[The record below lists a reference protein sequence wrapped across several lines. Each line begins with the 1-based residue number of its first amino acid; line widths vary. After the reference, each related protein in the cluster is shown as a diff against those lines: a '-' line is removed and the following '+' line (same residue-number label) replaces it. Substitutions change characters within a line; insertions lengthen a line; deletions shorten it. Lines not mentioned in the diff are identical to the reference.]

1 MNTKLLSLHH
11 LIKATILFGF
21 AMYIVYLVKTDN
33 ILYYI
38 APRMVD
44 YVKWSAVGFYAMA
57 VYQVYQ
63 TIRTFWGSK
72 AACDCDHDHTPS
84 KSLLKNT
91 LIYGLFCFP
100 LMLGFVLPD
109 TTMGSSLAAKKG
121 MNLSS
126 AISVKKDT
134 ASILAAPPES
144 TPSPAAPGA
153 AAPAPSTLEI
163 AAAVPPPPVA
173 TAPSAS
179 GNAAGNSSGANSNA
193 KPSTKSDEMFPSDKF
208 TQHYAAYAKELYQGG
223 IIPVKEDLFMETLT
237 TVDLYLDK
245 FVGKKMQLTG
255 FVYRQEDMKKTQFVV
270 GRFAIQCCSADASP
284 YGVLVD
290 YDRAE
295 QFADDSWVT
304 VTGTIQQT
312 KFNDMDIMLLKVE
325 KITKAEPAKA
335 QYVYPNF
342 DFGA

>member
-1 MNTKLLSLHH
+1 
-11 LIKATILFGF
+11 
-21 AMYIVYLVKTDN
+21 
-33 ILYYI
+33 
-38 APRMVD
+38 MVD
-44 YVKWSAVGFYAMA
+44 YVKWSAVGFYAIA

-72 AACDCDHDHTPS
+72 AACECDHDHTPS

-100 LMLGFVLPD
+100 LILGFALPD

-126 AISVKKDT
+126 ANSVKKET
-134 ASILAAPPES
+134 SSILAAPPES
-144 TPSPAAPGA
+144 TAAPTTQGA
-153 AAPAPSTLEI
+153 AAPAPSALGN
-163 AAAVPPPPVA
+163 AAVPP
-173 TAPSAS
+173 APAAGSSAS
-179 GNAAGNSSGANSNA
+179 GNGNISSGTKSNA
-193 KPSTKSDEMFPSDKF
+193 KPSTNLDEMFPSDKF

-223 IIPVKEDLFMETLT
+223 VIPVKEDLFMETLT

-255 FVYRQEDMKKTQFVV
+255 FVYRQEDMKNTQFVV
-270 GRFAIQCCSADASP
+270 GRFTIQCCSADAAP
-284 YGVLVD
+284 YGVLVE
-290 YDRAE
+290 YDRAA

-325 KITKAEPAKA
+325 QITKAEPAKA

-342 DFGA
+342 EFGA

>member
-1 MNTKLLSLHH
+1 MSTKWLSLHH
-11 LIKATILFGF
+11 FIKASILFGF
-21 AMYIVYLVKTDN
+21 AMYIAYLVKTDN

-44 YVKWSAVGFYAMA
+44 YVKWSAVGFYAIA
-57 VYQVYQ
+57 VYQIYQ
-63 TIRTFWGSK
+63 AIRALTGSV

-84 KSLLKNT
+84 PSVLKNT

-100 LMLGFVLPD
+100 LLLGFLLPD
-109 TTMGSSLAAKKG
+109 TSMGSSLAAKKG

-126 AISVKKDT
+126 ATAVKKDST
-134 ASILAAPPES
+134 STQASPP
-144 TPSPAAPGA
+144 A
-153 AAPAPSTLEI
+153 AAPAP
-163 AAAVPPPPVA
+163 
-173 TAPSAS
+173 APSSTTGTGTGS
-179 GNAAGNSSGANSNA
+179 GTNAPNATGNTSAAGSAATSPKAGAA
-193 KPSTKSDEMFPSDKF
+193 PVDKTDEMFPSDKF
-208 TQHYAAYAKELYQGG
+208 TKHYAAYAKELYQESV
-223 IIPVKEDLFMETLT
+223 IPVKEDLYMETLT

-255 FVYRQEDMKKTQFVV
+255 FVYRQDDMKASQFVV
-270 GRFAIQCCSADASP
+270 GRFAIQCCSADAAP

-290 YDRAE
+290 YERAQ
-295 QFADDSWVT
+295 QFPSDSWVT

-342 DFGA
+342 DFGV